1 MGAWGTSLYANDTAC
16 DLRGDYVEKLRNGKS
31 DNDATQELIAQWT
44 DTLGDSEEAFSPLL
58 ANNKMIKA
66 TSALPI
72 TAKAFKEHNVQFCF
86 GDVADIS
93 FLASIFNTASKS
105 GIEIEFVLHLAAVK
119 KGRQVALMGDGTA
132 NLLEVCRAYWQSNPE
147 TFKGFF
153 YAAGEGDI
161 IRKFSQKDGFPV
173 KFYKLRSSFA
183 ENKESEVP
191 SENLY
196 RLFTPV
202 DMPILK
208 KYQSKSVG
216 KKASVSDNTYI
227 KDLSQAIGRLLNS
240 I

>member
-1 MGAWGTSLYANDTAC
+1 MTQKVCLITGATSFV
-16 DLRGDYVEKLRNGKS
+16 G
-31 DNDATQELIAQWT
+31 QEILNELVQSGRKVLA
-44 DTLGDSEEAFSPLL
+44 LGDSEDAFSPLL
-58 ANNKMIKA
+58 ANNKIIKA

-72 TAKAFKEHNVQFCF
+72 RAEAFKEHNVQFCF

-119 KGRQVALMGDGTA
+119 KGRQAIMGDGTA

-147 TFKGFF
+147 SFKGFF

-183 ENKESEVP
+183 ENKANEEAA
-191 SENLY
+191 ENLY

-208 KYQSKSVG
+208 KYQSRSVG
-216 KKASVSDNTYI
+216 KKAPVSDNTYI
-227 KDLSQAIGRLLNS
+227 KDLSQAIGRLLNN

>member
-1 MGAWGTSLYANDTAC
+1 MTQKVCLITGATGFV
-16 DLRGDYVEKLRNGKS
+16 G
-31 DNDATQELIAQWT
+31 QEILNELVSSGRKVLA
-44 DTLGDSEEAFSPLL
+44 LGDSEDAFSPLL

-72 TAKAFKEHNVQFCF
+72 TAEAFKEYNVQFCF

-93 FLASIFNTASKS
+93 FLASIFNTAAKS

-183 ENKESEVP
+183 ENKENTAQTES
-191 SENLY
+191 LY

-216 KKASVSDNTYI
+216 KKAPISDNTYI
-227 KDLSQAIGRLLNS
+227 KDLSQAIGRLLNN